1 MDHTT
6 HQHSENTS
14 FHPLLI
20 VTAPSGS
27 GKTTIVHH
35 LLNRFPELDFS
46 VSACTRPPRA
56 HEVNGRD
63 YYFLTPEAFQQ
74 KIQEGAFAEYEMV
87 YAGKY
92 YGTLISELER
102 IWNQHQI
109 PLVDIDVRGAL
120 RLLEKYPDQSLS
132 LFIQPPSLEV
142 LRERLINR
150 GSETSISLEER
161 LQKAAEELS
170 YAPRFHHIIYN
181 DSLTHALSQAE
192 KIVSPFIAQVFH
204 KENP

>member
-1 MDHTT
+1 MDHPA
-6 HQHSENTS
+6 
-14 FHPLLI
+14 FHPLVI

-35 LLNRFPELDFS
+35 LLKRFPELDFS
-46 VSACTRPPRA
+46 VSACTRPPRQ

-63 YYFLTPEAFQQ
+63 YYFLTPEDFQE
-74 KIQEGAFAEYEMV
+74 KIRQGAFAEYEMV
-87 YAGKY
+87 YEGKY

-102 IWNQHQI
+102 IWNNHQI

-120 RLLEKYPDQSLS
+120 HLLEKYPESLS

-142 LRERLINR
+142 LRERLLKR

-161 LQKAAEELS
+161 LSKAADELS
-170 YAPRFHHIIYN
+170 YAPKFHHIIYN
-181 DSLTHALSQAE
+181 DTLEHALAQAE
-192 KIVSPFIAQVFH
+192 AAVAPFISRTLN
-204 KENP
+204 KEIQ

>member
-1 MDHTT
+1 MD
-6 HQHSENTS
+6 QQR
-14 FHPLLI
+14 FHPLVI

-35 LLNRFPELDFS
+35 LLKRFPELDFS
-46 VSACTRPPRA
+46 VSACTRPPRQN
-56 HEVNGRD
+56 EVDGRD

-87 YAGKY
+87 YEGKY

-102 IWNQHQI
+102 IWRNHQI

-120 RLLEKYPDQSLS
+120 HLLDKYPDQSLS
-132 LFIQPPSLEV
+132 LFVQPPSLDV
-142 LRERLINR
+142 LRERLIKR

-161 LQKAAEELS
+161 LQKAAEELK
-170 YAPRFHHIIYN
+170 YAPHFHHIIYN
-181 DSLTHALSQAE
+181 DSLEHALAQAE
-192 KIVSPFIAQVFH
+192 VAVGAFIARMLN
-204 KENP
+204 KEIP